1 MKKWKWFLVIVLVM
15 FLAIGGTA
23 LYFLKFKTYDVAD
36 ENVDAVLEEHFELE
50 LPDGK
55 VIVVDADGNI
65 VEEKTTTVPTETT
78 PTPLPVGAKVN
89 EDGATVTL
97 PDGQVVA
104 NDTTLPAGATVSE
117 QGVATLPTGETTQ
130 IEYVTPTQNGETT
143 TATGDGSTQTTDDAS
158 TAGEN
163 ASTND
168 GTVATDETP
177 QINGETSGGAD
188 DNNEGSAP
196 NTSGGTTTSTPPAA
210 NGKPT
215 VSDIKNKYASS
226 FDSLE
231 SQATAK
237 LNSLIG
243 TAKSEYVQSQ
253 QSGEGVSYAYFYQ
266 KYYGAA
272 MSLEANTDSAFNA
285 LLAVV
290 KSDLQQNG
298 YDATYANSFV
308 TEYEAAKKAR
318 EASILNQIK

>member
-1 MKKWKWFLVIVLVM
+1 MAFVYIDRYKRTDI
-15 FLAIGGTA
+15 
-23 LYFLKFKTYDVAD
+23 
-36 ENVDAVLEEHFELE
+36 
-50 LPDGK
+50 
-55 VIVVDADGNI
+55 
-65 VEEKTTTVPTETT
+65 
-78 PTPLPVGAKVN
+78 
-89 EDGATVTL
+89 EDHK
-97 PDGQVVA
+97 
-104 NDTTLPAGATVSE
+104 
-117 QGVATLPTGETTQ
+117 
-130 IEYVTPTQNGETT
+130 
-143 TATGDGSTQTTDDAS
+143 GS
-158 TAGEN
+158 
-163 ASTND
+163 
-168 GTVATDETP
+168 
-177 QINGETSGGAD
+177 GETSGSTD

-196 NTSGGTTTSTPPAA
+196 NTSGGTTTLTPPAA

>member
-1 MKKWKWFLVIVLVM
+1 
-15 FLAIGGTA
+15 
-23 LYFLKFKTYDVAD
+23 
-36 ENVDAVLEEHFELE
+36 VLEEHFELE

-65 VEEKTTTVPTETT
+65 VDEKATTAPAETT

-89 EDGATVTL
+89 DDGATVTL
-97 PDGQVVA
+97 PNGQVVA

-117 QGVATLPTGETTQ
+117 EGVATLPTGETTS
-130 IEYVTPTQNGETT
+130 IEYVTPMQNGS
-143 TATGDGSTQTTDDAS
+143 TGNGGTQTTDDAS
-158 TAGEN
+158 TTDGN
-163 ASTND
+163 SSTNG
-168 GTVATDETP
+168 GTAATGDTP
-177 QINGETSGGAD
+177 QNNGETSGSAD
-188 DNNEGSAP
+188 DNNEGSTP
-196 NTSGGTTTSTPPAA
+196 NTSGGTTPPTA

-215 VSDIKNKYASS
+215 VSDIKNKYAGS
-226 FDSLE
+226 FASLE

-253 QSGEGVSYAYFYQ
+253 DSGEGVSYAYFYQ

-272 MSLEANTDSAFNA
+272 MSLESNTDSAFNA

-290 KSDLQQNG
+290 KSELQQNG